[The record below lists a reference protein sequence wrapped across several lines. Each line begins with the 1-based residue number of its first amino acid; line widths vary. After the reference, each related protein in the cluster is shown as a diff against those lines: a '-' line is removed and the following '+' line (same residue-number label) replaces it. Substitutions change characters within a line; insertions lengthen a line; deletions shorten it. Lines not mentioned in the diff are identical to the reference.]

1 MIFDTKINKTN
12 NKQIYKQTKHN
23 LISGKHSTRR
33 WFSIQN
39 IPCIQFVYILFFEG
53 GGGWEW
59 RVTRFSVFFK
69 TISHYNWIQH
79 KGGFSVPC
87 RCFITET
94 DTNALVNKLTVTF
107 TSSAAIQI
115 GDRRA
120 PRRRQAGYGVR
131 FTSTSIGR
139 LSQPLEK
146 HLCWK
151 VNLFIN

>member
-12 NKQIYKQTKHN
+12 NKQIYIQTKHN

-39 IPCIQFVYILFFEG
+39 TPCIQFVYILFG

-79 KGGFSVPC
+79 KGGGGFSVPC

>member
-12 NKQIYKQTKHN
+12 NKQIYIQTKHN

-39 IPCIQFVYILFFEG
+39 TPCIQFVYILLG
-53 GGGWEW
+53 GGGW

-79 KGGFSVPC
+79 KGGGFSVPC

>member
-12 NKQIYKQTKHN
+12 NKQIYIQTKHN

-39 IPCIQFVYILFFEG
+39 TPCIQFVYILLG
-53 GGGWEW
+53 GGW

-79 KGGFSVPC
+79 KGGGGFSVPC

>member
-12 NKQIYKQTKHN
+12 NKQIYIQTKHN

-39 IPCIQFVYILFFEG
+39 TPCIQFVYILFG
-53 GGGWEW
+53 GGDGELQGSPCSLKQYLII
-59 RVTRFSVFFK
+59 TG
-69 TISHYNWIQH
+69 YNI
-79 KGGFSVPC
+79 KGGGFSVPC